1 MFGHA
6 IFENAWKFH
15 SIIFRLLLLTV
26 RNGYSCVPVA
36 LAEGLDIK
44 LNTAVRKC
52 NYSATGVELVVS
64 NAKNNTN
71 QQTLKADAV
80 LCTLPLGVLKE
91 CIKGNGLN
99 CVQFSPSLPE
109 WKSSAVQR
117 MGFGNL
123 NKVCLCFFSKIKK
136 LVVRKLGK
144 NKIWF
149 LLTFFWIINKYE
161 NTCIFF
167 LSQIGMKQ
175 FELLLAA
182 IKFLLKKFWKNLQL

>member
-1 MFGHA
+1 MSYFSKLCQFALQKRSIAVTLKGPISHLIIFDSKNKFIWYIVANVFRLA
-6 IFENAWKFH
+6 IFDSAWKFTL
-15 SIIFRLLLLTV
+15 FYLTV

-123 NKVCLCFFSKIKK
+123 NKVCSCVFRKIE
-136 LVVRKLGK
+136 
-144 NKIWF
+144 
-149 LLTFFWIINKYE
+149 KY
-161 NTCIFF
+161 F
-167 LSQIGMKQ
+167 
-175 FELLLAA
+175 
-182 IKFLLKKFWKNLQL
+182 

>member
-15 SIIFRLLLLTV
+15 SIIFRLLYLTV

-123 NKVCLCFFSKIKK
+123 NKVCLCFFSKIEK
-136 LVVRKLGK
+136 LVARKLGI
-144 NKIWF
+144 NKI
-149 LLTFFWIINKYE
+149 LCLPIGTLFWIINEIYWIWKIHVH
-161 NTCIFF
+161 CIFVF
-167 LSQIGMKQ
+167 LKLIWNS
-175 FELLLAA
+175 L
-182 IKFLLKKFWKNLQL
+182 NYY

>member
-1 MFGHA
+1 M
-6 IFENAWKFH
+6 
-15 SIIFRLLLLTV
+15 
-26 RNGYSCVPVA
+26 A

-123 NKVCLCFFSKIKK
+123 NKVCLCFFSKIEK
-136 LVVRKLGK
+136 LVARKLG
-144 NKIWF
+144 
-149 LLTFFWIINKYE
+149 INKF
-161 NTCIFF
+161 CSC
-167 LSQIGMKQ
+167 LPVPS
-175 FELLLAA
+175 FELLMRF
-182 IKFLLKKFWKNLQL
+182 IEYEKYVYIVFLFFSN

>member
-1 MFGHA
+1 MQFLVA
-6 IFENAWKFH
+6 WCYNYIYTDFEMTDF
-15 SIIFRLLLLTV
+15 FFQFLTV

-64 NAKNNTN
+64 NAKNNSN

-99 CVQFSPSLPE
+99 CVQFNPTLPE

-123 NKVCLCFFSKIKK
+123 NKVHVYYTGTCKNPLLVQDLFFCSGII
-136 LVVRKLGK
+136 LV
-144 NKIWF
+144 F
-149 LLTFFWIINKYE
+149 H
-161 NTCIFF
+161 
-167 LSQIGMKQ
+167 
-175 FELLLAA
+175 LA
-182 IKFLLKKFWKNLQL
+182 

>member
-15 SIIFRLLLLTV
+15 SIIFRLLYLTV

-123 NKVCLCFFSKIKK
+123 NKVCLCFFSKIEK
-136 LVVRKLGK
+136 LVARKLGI
-144 NKIWF
+144 NF
-149 LLTFFWIINKYE
+149 VPAYRYPLLNY
-161 NTCIFF
+161 
-167 LSQIGMKQ
+167 
-175 FELLLAA
+175 
-182 IKFLLKKFWKNLQL
+182 

>member
-1 MFGHA
+1 MVHCCQCFSSCN
-6 IFENAWKFH
+6 IWQCMNIH
-15 SIIFRLLLLTV
+15 SIIFCLFYLTV

-123 NKVCLCFFSKIKK
+123 NKVCSCVLSKIEK
-136 LVVRKLGK
+136 
-144 NKIWF
+144 
-149 LLTFFWIINKYE
+149 
-161 NTCIFF
+161 
-167 LSQIGMKQ
+167 
-175 FELLLAA
+175 
-182 IKFLLKKFWKNLQL
+182 